1 MLEQITFQKRKS
13 FNQLFPNAS
22 DEAIDLMKRLLVM
35 NPNKR
40 ITVF

>member
-1 MLEQITFQKRKS
+1 MLEQITIQKKKS
-13 FNQLFPNAS
+13 FNQLCPNAS